1 MDQPRKEP
9 SPFEFDDEHDG
20 GTQKELTPLQRNFLR
35 WSISLA
41 AISFFVALAGSVMG
55 NNVSGDMQLE
65 SIAMYLNRFGMLFML
80 IGCIGIFVAFR
91 LPWIVRSFPVGDRDS
106 KRSISP
112 WWRLFYASLG
122 GYLAFILLFLLVP
135 LLAGQ
140 IGYAIFAYLYMISI
154 PLLLIMSIWHQG
166 ELRAYAIGMLT
177 SLTLMLPVNISF
189 ASAAITGAYGGR
201 GMGFGSSNAFFPFGN
216 SLEATLF
223 GMVATSMLMAVV
235 AALTCAGYVALLE
248 KHRLA
253 SRRSEPHD
261 AGSASPLQDWVG

>member
-91 LPWIVRSFPVGDRDS
+91 LPWIVRSFPVGDRVS
-106 KRSISP
+106 KRTISP
-112 WWRLFYASLG
+112 WWRLFYTSVA
-122 GYLAFILLFLLVP
+122 GYLAFILLLYMVP

-140 IGYAIFAYLYMISI
+140 VGYAIFAYLYMISI
-154 PLLLIMSIWHQG
+154 PLLLVMSIWHQG

-177 SLTLMLPVNISF
+177 GLTLMLPVNISF
-189 ASAAITGAYGGR
+189 ASEAITGAYGGR
-201 GMGFGSSNAFFPFGN
+201 NTGFNSSNSFSLFGSSF
-216 SLEATLF
+216 EAILF
-223 GMVATSMLMAVV
+223 GTVANSILMAVV

-253 SRRSEPHD
+253 SRRSEPND
-261 AGSASPLQDWVG
+261 AGSANPLQDGVV